1 MSLTTQPSSDVTVNI
16 ASDDPT
22 TVTVTPTP
30 LIFTPGNWATAQT
43 VTVTGVNDADT
54 SDEALSVTLSTT
66 STDIDY
72 DTTTASVSVT
82 VTDDDT
88 AALVVS
94 QNSVTVDENGTA
106 TFDVNLAT
114 QPSASVTVTLATGNT
129 AVATVSHAALTFT
142 TSDWNTP
149 QTVTINGT
157 DDTNADTDSTIITV
171 TATNGGYDDLTA
183 QATVT
188 VTDDDEPPDP
198 PGTPENVQI
207 VCDSQGATVSWESSA
222 SGGQPDTYAVEV
234 TFYGTGTIHPQ
245 TISHPTTEADYPLG
259 SGFYRA
265 YVQASNSAGD
275 SLNLG
280 SGYGSC

>member
-1 MSLTTQPSSDVTVNI
+1 MS
-16 ASDDPT
+16 
-22 TVTVTPTP
+22 
-30 LIFTPGNWATAQT
+30 
-43 VTVTGVNDADT
+43 GVNDDDD
-54 SDEALSVTLSTT
+54 SDEALAVTLNAV
-66 STDIDY
+66 STDGDY
-72 DTTTASVSVT
+72 NAKTASVSVT

-94 QNSVTVDENGTA
+94 PASVTVDENGTA
-106 TFDVNLAT
+106 TFDVSLAT
-114 QPSASVTVTLATGNT
+114 KPTGSVTVTLATGNT

-142 TSDWNTP
+142 TSDWSTP
-149 QTVTINGT
+149 QTIAITGT

-183 QATVT
+183 TVT
-188 VTDDDEPPDP
+188 VTVNDDDEPPDP

-207 VCDSQGATVSWESSA
+207 VCTSQGATVSWEPAA
-222 SGGQPDTYAVEV
+222 SGGPPDTYEVEV